1 MNKKLL
7 LTWAAVFVV
16 WFFGSYLIHG
26 VLLSGDYGSMPGLF
40 RSMADQQ
47 KHFSW
52 LLLGHVI
59 FAGAFVWIYTR
70 GVEPKPWLPQGVRYG
85 IAITLLAIV
94 PTYLIYFAVQP
105 VANSVVLKQ
114 IVFDGILTVAVA
126 IIAAWMYRSEP
137 ARA

>member
-1 MNKKLL
+1 
-7 LTWAAVFVV
+7 
-16 WFFGSYLIHG
+16 
-26 VLLSGDYGSMPGLF
+26 
-40 RSMADQQ
+40 
-47 KHFSW
+47 
-52 LLLGHVI
+52 
-59 FAGAFVWIYTR
+59 
-70 GVEPKPWLPQGVRYG
+70 
-85 IAITLLAIV
+85 V